1 MIDENS
7 VDLDEKGKVII
18 RFAYPVVTEPG
29 GVPTAF
35 FFGNV
40 RGVEVLS
47 KKEKIIGVTFD
58 SVKVLK
64 LFHKTTGWPKDFDFI
79 LAIIEDIKQERETH
93 ISGMRSS
100 K

>member
-7 VDLDEKGKVII
+7 VDIDEKGKVII
-18 RFAYPVVTEPG
+18 RLVKPVPTEPG
-29 GVPTAF
+29 GLTTAF

-58 SVKVLK
+58 TVDVLK
-64 LFHKTTGWPKDFDFI
+64 LFHKTTGWPKDFRKI
-79 LAIIEDIKQERETH
+79 LTIIKDIKRKRETH
-93 ISGMRSS
+93 I
-100 K
+100 